1 MKSKVPNVDDNST
14 VSARR
19 RRVLVV
25 DDSAAFLQAVVE
37 ELRKDGHELLSAT
50 SAEVALPLLKAQP
63 VDCILMDLV
72 LPGMDGIAAA
82 RFIRA
87 DPRLATVP
95 LLMFTARFE
104 SQKMAEA
111 LAVGVDAFCP
121 KASDLALL
129 RAQVRNM
136 LRRRTAEP
144 AFEAAAAEPWPTA
157 PRKPKMSASSLLEQ
171 LIARS
176 GLSPVIA
183 STTIVR
189 ACRRAEVEP
198 EQLDARTL
206 ARALP
211 HIREALRVFLP
222 EQETHRR
229 MVDIESLARGG
240 VPSAALV

>member
-1 MKSKVPNVDDNST
+1 MKSRVLSVDDNVT
-14 VSARR
+14 ASARR

-25 DDSAAFLQAVVE
+25 DDSATFLQAVVE
-37 ELRKDGHELLSAT
+37 ELAKDGHELLSAS
-50 SAEVALPLLKAQP
+50 SAEEALPLLKTQP

-72 LPGMDGIAAA
+72 LPGMDGIAVA

-111 LAVGVDAFCP
+111 LSVGVDAFCP

-136 LRRRTAEP
+136 LRRRTP
-144 AFEAAAAEPWPTA
+144 EAATAAPWPSA
-157 PRKPKMSASSLLEQ
+157 SRKPRVSVSLLEQ
-171 LIARS
+171 LVARS
-176 GLSPVIA
+176 GLSPIIA

-198 EQLDARTL
+198 EHLDARTL
-206 ARALP
+206 TQALP
-211 HIREALRVFLP
+211 YIREALRVFLP
-222 EQETHRR
+222 EQETRRR
-229 MVDIESLARGG
+229 MVDIEDLAREGM
-240 VPSAALV
+240 PSAALV

>member
-1 MKSKVPNVDDNST
+1 MKSRVLSVDNS
-14 VSARR
+14 VAASASR

-25 DDSAAFLQAVVE
+25 DDSPTFLQAVVE
-37 ELRKDGHELLSAT
+37 ELAKDGHELLSAHT
-50 SAEVALPLLKAQP
+50 AEEALKLLKLQP

-72 LPGMDGIAAA
+72 LPGMDGIIAA

-95 LLMFTARFE
+95 LLMFTARFD

-111 LAVGVDAFCP
+111 LAMGVDAFCP
-121 KASDLALL
+121 KSSDLALL

-136 LRRRTAEP
+136 LRRRAP
-144 AFEAAAAEPWPTA
+144 EAAAPAAEPWPTA
-157 PRKPKMSASSLLEQ
+157 SHKPRKCASSLLEQ
-171 LIARS
+171 LVARS

-198 EQLDARTL
+198 DQLDTRTL

-211 HIREALRVFLP
+211 FIRDALRVFLP
-222 EQETHRR
+222 EQETRRR
-229 MVDIESLARGG
+229 MVDIEDLARDG
-240 VPSAALV
+240 VPSSVALV